1 MTLYFG
7 SQEFVCESA
16 EEAQMYLD
24 KIVGFVQNQMGFR
37 AFDDNGTE
45 MCKYNLSEN
54 YNNMTAMVMGM
65 KELIAKAKQEKKKK
79 DK

>member
-24 KIVGFVQNQMGFR
+24 KIVGFVQSQMGFR
-37 AFDDNGTE
+37 AFDDNGHE
-45 MCKYNLSEN
+45 L
-54 YNNMTAMVMGM
+54 MVDMV
-65 KELIAKAKQEKKKK
+65 LKAGGIS
-79 DK
+79 